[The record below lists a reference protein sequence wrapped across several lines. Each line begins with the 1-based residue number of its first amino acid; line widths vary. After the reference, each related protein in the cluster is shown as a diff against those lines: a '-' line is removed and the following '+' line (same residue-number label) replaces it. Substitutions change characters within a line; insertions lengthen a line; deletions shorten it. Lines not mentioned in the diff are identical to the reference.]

1 MMRPNHHLDQNING
15 PLQFNFQ
22 ITLCRLWYVAPGKN
36 KITLNSVA
44 EQRAIARYRSEGK
57 KKMVWQGCS
66 IHGSVNDS
74 NFNEPMPWIGIY
86 VAAASL
92 VCSLAMAVATNLSV
106 DLNTSMP
113 RCQDQLSKLSSTV
126 LMCTVM
132 GNFMPSI
139 GTTEN
144 KEVFSNVIALDILM
158 ITLMVNVCIKM
169 GTGVIYVFWKEH
181 AVLMFIM
188 LVLLLILSFSAL
200 TVPTTKHYFE
210 FKYCKTYE
218 ITVRESSNEA
228 GIPVFKKLR
237 EDLMKYWTMAYT
249 CCPQFVKG
257 RSVTCTAAGA
267 LCLFS
272 AAILVEAWLFVS

>member
-1 MMRPNHHLDQNING
+1 
-15 PLQFNFQ
+15 
-22 ITLCRLWYVAPGKN
+22 
-36 KITLNSVA
+36 
-44 EQRAIARYRSEGK
+44 
-57 KKMVWQGCS
+57 MVWQGCN
-66 IHGSVNDS
+66 IDGSVNDS

-92 VCSLAMAVATNLSV
+92 VCSLAMGADAFLAFRHTKFWFPCKVFSLNVTSLTIIAVATNLSV